1 MRRMRCAD
9 WTDGRFAGAEP
20 VWNCPPESMLGP
32 AVVVAEVVEAV
43 VVEDSEDATEAA
55 VVVGTISA
63 TSAADGGIS
72 LATVAKGRP
81 GSDAGKR
88 NSHLQFAISIF
99 HSLSLPKTSCFL

>member
-1 MRRMRCAD
+1 M
-9 WTDGRFAGAEP
+9 
-20 VWNCPPESMLGP
+20 
-32 AVVVAEVVEAV
+32 AEVVEAV